1 MIENGK
7 YSLISNISITE
18 NEIIYKNGY
27 ILGISKLQLFVP
39 LKEHYAFVG

>member
-7 YSLISNISITE
+7 YSIFSNISITE

-27 ILGISKLQLFVP
+27 ILGISKLQFFVP